1 MYMTV
6 FLAYVC
12 TKSVWLMP
20 LGLQLKD
27 VGEPRGC

>member
-6 FLAYVC
+6 FLTYVC
-12 TKSVWLMP
+12 TKNVWLMP

-27 VGEPRGC
+27 GEPRGC